1 MAGPPVRKPLYRSD
15 LEAVRIVE
23 SLSGVDRDEWNA
35 LAGAQPFVRHE
46 FLSALID
53 TGCAAARSGWAP
65 QFVLMHRA
73 GALVGAL
80 PLFAKS
86 HSYGEYVFDWA
97 WADAHERHGIDYY
110 PKLLCAVPF
119 TPVRGRRLL
128 AAGERERRALAAA
141 ALELAK
147 QTSSLHVL
155 FAHDDDA

>member
-1 MAGPPVRKPLYRSD
+1 MTL
-15 LEAVRIVE
+15 E
-23 SLSGVDRDEWNA
+23 SLQVVDSVAGGDRDEGNA
-35 LAGAQPFVRHE
+35 LAGGRRFFGHE
-46 FLSALID
+46 FLASLLEGGGASR
-53 TGCAAARSGWAP
+53 RSGWLP
-65 QFVLMHRA
+65 RFILLRRS
-73 GALVGAL
+73 GALIGAM

-97 WADAHERHGIDYY
+97 WADAHERHGVPYY

-128 AAGERERRALAAA
+128 AAGQRERRALAAA

-155 FAHDDDA
+155 F